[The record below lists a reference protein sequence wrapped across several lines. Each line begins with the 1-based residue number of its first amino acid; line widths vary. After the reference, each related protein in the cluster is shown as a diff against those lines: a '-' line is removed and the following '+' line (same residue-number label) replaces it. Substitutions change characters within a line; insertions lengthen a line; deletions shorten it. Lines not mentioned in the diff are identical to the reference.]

1 MSTGFTTIALPNA
14 LRVTAPDGSQVDI
27 LAACARGSMARFTLD
42 AGLVSKAVRHRTVE
56 ELWYIAAGSG
66 EMWRSDGTS
75 SEIVALHPG
84 VSLSIAAGVS
94 FQFRSHGPG
103 ALEAIGVT
111 MPPWPGMDEADFVPG
126 FWA

>member
-1 MSTGFTTIALPNA
+1 MSDHFTTVALSNS

-56 ELWYIAAGSG
+56 ELWYIVAGSG
-66 EMWRSDGTS
+66 EMWRSDGTNT
-75 SEIVALHPG
+75 EIVTLHKG
-84 VSLSIAAGVS
+84 VSLSIAKCVS

-111 MPPWPGMDEADFVPG
+111 MPPWPGMEEAEFVAG
-126 FWA
+126 AWA